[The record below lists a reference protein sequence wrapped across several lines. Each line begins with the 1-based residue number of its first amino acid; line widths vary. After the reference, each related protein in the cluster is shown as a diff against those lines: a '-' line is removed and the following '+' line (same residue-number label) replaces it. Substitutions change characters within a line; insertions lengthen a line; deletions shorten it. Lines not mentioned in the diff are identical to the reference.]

1 MDLFSSNQLENNLP
15 FDGKLL
21 NYGLV
26 LNNTA
31 CQYYFKKLLNAD
43 FWKYDELILF
53 GKQITTKRKVAWFGD
68 KNIHYSYSKIT
79 KTVLPWTPEILELK
93 KLVELRTGKKFNSC
107 LLNLYHNWAEGMAW
121 HSDNEKELGVNP
133 IIASL
138 SLGATR
144 KFSLKHKV
152 TKQKI
157 DLLLPAGNLIV
168 MEGETQH
175 KWLHS
180 LPKTKKI
187 HTSRINLTFRTIV

>member
-31 CQYYFKKLLNAD
+31 CQKYFTKLLNAD
-43 FWKYDELILF
+43 FWKHDELILF

-68 KNIHYSYSKIT
+68 ERIQYSYSKTT
-79 KTVLPWTPEILELK
+79 KTALAWTPEILELK
-93 KLVELRTGKKFNSC
+93 RLVELKTGKKFNSC
-107 LLNLYHNWAEGMAW
+107 LLNLYHNGSEGMAW

-144 KFSLKHKV
+144 KFSLKHKT

-157 DLLLPAGNLIV
+157 DLMLQAGNLIV

-187 HTSRINLTFRTIV
+187 HTSRINLTFRTII